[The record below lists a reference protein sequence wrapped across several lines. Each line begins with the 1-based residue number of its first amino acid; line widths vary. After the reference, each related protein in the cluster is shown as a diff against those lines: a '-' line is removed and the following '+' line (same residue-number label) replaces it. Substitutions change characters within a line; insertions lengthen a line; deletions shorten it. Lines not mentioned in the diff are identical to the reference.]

1 MAYNRENIL
10 RRICEIQDATL
21 KETAKGKTQ
30 KWVYENLIQPRYMIS
45 QATYYNYLGTNARL
59 ELKQLLERKKGS
71 EQLTLNL
78 FNPSN

>member
-10 RRICEIQDATL
+10 RRICDIQDVTL

-30 KWVYENLIQPRYMIS
+30 KWVYENLIYPRYMIS
-45 QATYYNYLGTNARL
+45 KATYDNYLGTNARL
-59 ELKQLLERKKGS
+59 ELKRLQERKKGS

-78 FNPSN
+78 Y